1 MIPLPDKKYSII
13 YADPPWPQQKGGLRK
28 CRPRQGRALDYSTL
42 PVEECLALQDQF
54 LAEAAERHNV
64 FLWAI
69 DKYLHDIEAGM
80 ERRGYRLHAR
90 LVWDKGNGPAPAFTV
105 RYSHEYLLW
114 FFRPGRLLKP
124 RPETRGKYTT
134 VLREPAVRHS
144 QKPECAYAMLEDMF
158 PATHRAVRA
167 VETPRMG
174 RMGKRS
180 PGTRRQKG
188 GNRWTEQPG
197 RLGARAMT
205 PCSPRGRNAAG

>member
-1 MIPLPDKKYSII
+1 MIPIPDKKYSII

-42 PVEECLALQDQF
+42 PVEECLALQDRF

-158 PATHRAVRA
+158 PDVRRIELFA
-167 VETPRMG
+167 RSRHPGWDAWGDEAPAPDARKEETDG
-174 RMGKRS
+174 QNN
-180 PGTRRQKG
+180 PGDSAP
-188 GNRWTEQPG
+188 E
-197 RLGARAMT
+197 L
-205 PCSPRGRNAAG
+205 

>member
-1 MIPLPDKKYSII
+1 M
-13 YADPPWPQQKGGLRK
+13 
-28 CRPRQGRALDYSTL
+28 
-42 PVEECLALQDQF
+42 
-54 LAEAAERHNV
+54 

-134 VLREPAVRHS
+134 VLREQAVRHS
-144 QKPECAYAMLEDMF
+144 QKPECAYVMLEDMF
-158 PATHRAVRA
+158 PDVRRIELFA
-167 VETPRMG
+167 RSRRPGWDAWGDEAPAPDARKEETDGQNDPED
-174 RMGKRS
+174 
-180 PGTRRQKG
+180 PAP
-188 GNRWTEQPG
+188 E
-197 RLGARAMT
+197 L
-205 PCSPRGRNAAG
+205 